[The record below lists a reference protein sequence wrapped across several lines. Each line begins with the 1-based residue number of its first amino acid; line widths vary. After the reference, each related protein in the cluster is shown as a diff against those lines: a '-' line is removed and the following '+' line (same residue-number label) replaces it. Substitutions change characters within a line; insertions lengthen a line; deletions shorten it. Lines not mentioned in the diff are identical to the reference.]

1 MSDVHHPLVELT
13 LARFR
18 EFLREPEALFWVFIF
33 PVLMTCALGLAFRAR
48 PPADVLV
55 GVLQQPGAEATL
67 GALANR
73 PGLRARAIP
82 PGDVEAA
89 LRSGDIE
96 VLVVPGSPP
105 TYRYDPSRPESRLAR
120 LSVDQALQQASG
132 RTDVWRAR
140 EDRVVERGA
149 RYIDWVVP
157 GLLGMNIM
165 GTGMWSVGF
174 AVIVARTRKLLKRL
188 VASPMRRGHYLL
200 SHVLARLLFLLLE
213 VALVVGFAVL
223 VFGVPMN
230 GSPVLLGGLCLLGAA
245 TFTGL
250 GLLLVSRV
258 KTIEAASGLMNFAMV
273 PMWVLSGVFFSSE
286 HFPAVMQPVINALPL
301 TALNQALRAVMI
313 DGRGAGAILPQVGI
327 LAMWTVACFVLALR
341 LFRWR

>member
-33 PVLMTCALGLAFRAR
+33 PVLMTCALGLAFRQR

-55 GVLQQPGAEATL
+55 GVLRQPGAQATL
-67 GALANR
+67 GALANQ
-73 PGLRARAIP
+73 PGLRARAIAA
-82 PGDVEAA
+82 GDVEAT

-120 LSVDQALQQASG
+120 LSVDQALQRASG
-132 RTDVWRAR
+132 RTDVWHAR

-230 GSPVLLGGLCLLGAA
+230 GSPVLLAGLCLLGAA
-245 TFTGL
+245 AFTGL

-286 HFPAVMQPVINALPL
+286 HFPAVMQPVINGLPL

-313 DGRGAGAILPQVGI
+313 DGRSAGAILPQVGI
-327 LAMWTVACFVLALR
+327 LAAWAVACFALALR

>member
-33 PVLMTCALGLAFRAR
+33 PVLMTCALGLAFRER

-55 GVLQQPGAEATL
+55 GVRQQPGVEATL

-73 PGLRARAIP
+73 PGLRVRVIST
-82 PGDVEAA
+82 DEVEAA

-105 TYRYDPSRPESRLAR
+105 TYRYDPTRPESRLAR
-120 LSVDQALQQASG
+120 LAVDQALQQASG
-132 RTDVWRAR
+132 RADVWQAR

-174 AVIVARTRKLLKRL
+174 AVILARTRKLLKRL

-230 GSPVLLGGLCLLGAA
+230 GSLVLLGGLCLLGAA
-245 TFTGL
+245 AFTGL

-313 DGRGAGAILPQVGI
+313 DGRGTGAILPQIGI
-327 LAMWTVACFVLALR
+327 LAVWTVACFGLALR